1 MTSAANRQH
10 PKQPSAM
17 AVVGRQQDP
26 SRKDTQRFLTALAL
40 GLMLWLAGW
49 LVLIAGQLGKAHPDN
64 VWVEEAYALKL
75 AAAERL
81 RGREKVLLVGGSA
94 TMFGVDSAQLA
105 EHLGKPVV
113 NLGVNAG
120 LGTYAVP
127 ELVDN
132 VLEPGD
138 LVVMPLEYRLLLWD
152 GVPSYVTLSWG
163 LAHPETLLHWSPKT
177 LLWGLWS
184 LPLERVLQ
192 GYKSFDRAAVKR
204 GPYGV
209 HNLNPWGDQTNTA
222 STLRTDAQR
231 QALINQPPERYDALY
246 GESTLGLDEW
256 HHWWQRWQARGVCL
270 VVVPPPFLYVA
281 DYASQSFTALFDGVP
296 DRVAARGVP
305 YLGHPSDGFFSVE
318 AMFDTNYHLTAE
330 SRAAFT
336 DRLAT
341 SLRSGDL
348 NCLAQYSRQD
358 AH

>member
-127 ELVDN
+127 ELVDH

-163 LAHPETLLHWSPKT
+163 LAHPETLARWSPKT

-192 GYKSFDRAAVKR
+192 GYESFDRAAVKR

-209 HNLNPWGDQTNTA
+209 HSLNPWGDQTNTA

-281 DYASQSFTALFDGVP
+281 DYASPSFTALFDGVP